1 MTSATATQTYRIL
14 AADKIAQQGLDW
26 IASQP
31 DAELVNQPGL
41 SETDYAALLAKGGVH
56 AMIVRSGIQV
66 TREVLADPGDLKV
79 IARAG
84 VGVDNIDIAAA
95 TEKGILVVNTAEAST
110 ITTAEHAFALMIAL
124 LRNIG
129 PAYQAMAGGG
139 WDRSKFQGR
148 QLSGLTLGVVGFGR
162 IGQTVAQR
170 ALAFGMGV
178 VAFDPVFNSPTAL
191 DGRVRMYNDFQA
203 MLPEVDVLTFHV
215 PLNDATRGMLN
226 DETFGLCREGVY
238 VVNAARGGVVDE
250 DALLAAI
257 DDGRCGGAAVDVYPS
272 EPPPEDAALRT
283 HPKVL
288 CTPHLGAS
296 TKEAQE
302 AVSSDAAAACLAY
315 LRGEGIK
322 GAVNAGGL
330 RVDLDD
336 QQRGFVDLA
345 GRMARLL
352 SPMVTRGIARV
363 EVELAGESLAKA
375 AGTVERAALVGL
387 LSGHLDDPVNMIN
400 VADVA
405 KRRGIKARATVCNDP
420 SEQGPQ
426 LTIVVHGPEGAVDP
440 ATHRLDKTRRIVG
453 RVYDDL
459 KPRVVEINGYHM
471 DMTPDGHMVLL
482 QNEDLPGMIGTVGM
496 AFGEAGVNIADMT
509 ISRRSPA
516 PGSSAENASGNGQAT
531 ALMVLKT
538 DAKADDALVARL
550 NHTPG
555 ILKIASV
562 QLLG

>member
-1 MTSATATQTYRIL
+1 MTPATATQTYKIL
-14 AADKIAQQGLDW
+14 AADKLAQQGLDW
-26 IASQP
+26 IAAQS
-31 DAELVNQPGL
+31 DAELVNKPGL
-41 SETDYAALLAKGGVH
+41 SEADYAAMLAEGGIH
-56 AMIVRSGIQV
+56 AMIVRSGIKV
-66 TREVLADPGDLKV
+66 TREVLANPGDLKV

-84 VGVDNIDIAAA
+84 VGVDNIDLAAA

-129 PAYQAMAGGG
+129 PAYKTMAGGG

-170 ALAFGMGV
+170 ALAFGMKV
-178 VAFDPVFNSPTAL
+178 VAFDPVFNNPTAL
-191 DGRVRMYNDFQA
+191 DGQVKMYNDFAA
-203 MLPEVDVLTFHV
+203 MLPEADVLTFHV

-226 DETFGLCREGVY
+226 DETFGLCRKGVY

-250 DALLAAI
+250 EGLLKAL
-257 DDGRCGGAAVDVYPS
+257 DDGRCGGAAVDVYSS
-272 EPPPEDAALRT
+272 EPPPADSALRV
-283 HPKVL
+283 HPKLL

-330 RVDLDD
+330 RVDLNDR
-336 QQRGFVDLA
+336 QHGFVDLA
-345 GRMARLL
+345 GRMARLI
-352 SPMVTRGIARV
+352 SPMITRGVARV
-363 EVELAGESLAKA
+363 EIELAGKEMAKA
-375 AGTVERAALVGL
+375 AGTVERAAMVGL

-400 VADVA
+400 VAEVA
-405 KRRGIKARATVCNDP
+405 QRRGIKTKTAIIDEPT
-420 SEQGPQ
+420 EQGPQ
-426 LTIVVHGPEGAVDP
+426 LTIVVHGPDGSVDGKTHP
-440 ATHRLDKTRRIVG
+440 ADKTRRIAG

-459 KPRVVEINGYHM
+459 KPRVVEINGYAM
-471 DMTPDGHMVLL
+471 DMTPDGHMVIL

-509 ISRRSPA
+509 ISRRDT
-516 PGSSAENASGNGQAT
+516 GDGKAT

-538 DAKADDALVARL
+538 DAKADEALVARMS
-550 NHTPG
+550 HTPG
-555 ILKIASV
+555 VLKIASV
-562 QLLG
+562 ELPG